1 MSNKLLPLVRSKPW
15 LIPFL
20 YYLPE
25 SAFSPSQ
32 LARELGTRTD
42 YVKHCLR
49 VARRLN
55 MVRQVGE
62 GLYVASREEIE
73 EVLRTLNITKLK
85 GAFVADLGRR
95 YVIVRARKKYVKVIH
110 VSKEL
115 VENVAITLAQLKR
128 ARVSEIAERVG
139 QVGREVYRALLVLR
153 AYGRVVKQ
161 GDYYM
166 ISDART

>member
-1 MSNKLLPLVRSKPW
+1 
-15 LIPFL
+15 
-20 YYLPE
+20 
-25 SAFSPSQ
+25 
-32 LARELGTRTD
+32 
-42 YVKHCLR
+42 
-49 VARRLN
+49 